1 MAFSLNHALHYIYAM
16 PVKTSLKEN
25 ILIALQSIAGNRL
38 RTSLT
43 SLIIAIGIMAL
54 VGILTAIEGIKQF
67 TNDAFSSL
75 GANSF
80 TIQNRGSGISFGNGG
95 HRKIYPSI
103 RYDQAE
109 RFKNTYKL
117 PVLISINLQVSGT
130 ATAKYGSQKTNPNIT
145 LSGGNENYIATNGYK
160 LAYGR
165 NFSASELE
173 HGANVVI
180 IGDEIRD
187 KLFKKEDPINKS
199 IFVGNNRFN
208 IIGVFASKGSS
219 AGLGGD
225 RFCLIPI
232 FKSKQIATISNP
244 SFSITIMTNNPDA
257 LDASIG
263 EATSLFRNIRG
274 LNIASADNFEITRSD
289 SIQQQLAGQLAGITI
304 AGFAI
309 GIITLIGAA
318 IGLMN
323 IMLVSVTER
332 TREIGIRKAIG
343 ATPAVIRKQFL
354 IEAIVI
360 CLIGGVGGIILGMGA
375 GNLIAV
381 QISGTFIVPWLWLF
395 AAIVLCTLIG
405 LLSGFYPA
413 KKASK
418 LDPVEALRYE

>member
-1 MAFSLNHALHYIYAM
+1 M
-16 PVKTSLKEN
+16 PVKTTLKEN
-25 ILIALQSIAGNRL
+25 ISIALQSIAGNRL

-54 VGILTAIEGIKQF
+54 VGILTAIEGIKQY
-67 TNDAFSSL
+67 TTDAFSRL

-80 TIQNRGSGISFGNGG
+80 TIQNRGSGINFGNGG
-95 HRKIYPSI
+95 HRKIYPAI
-103 RYDQAE
+103 RYDQAM
-109 RFKNTYKL
+109 RFKELYKL
-117 PVLISINLQVSGT
+117 PVLISINLDVSGI
-130 ATAKYGSQKTNPNIT
+130 AIAKYGSEKTNPNIT
-145 LSGGNENYIATNGYK
+145 VTGSNENYLATNGYK
-160 LAYGR
+160 LALGR

-173 HGANVVI
+173 HGANVII
-180 IGDEIRD
+180 IGDEIRS

-199 IFVGNNRFN
+199 IFVGSYKYR
-208 IIGVFASKGSS
+208 IVGVFATKGSS
-219 AGLGGD
+219 AGFGGD

-232 FKSKQIATISNP
+232 LKAKQIAPSSNP
-244 SFSITIMTNNPDA
+244 TFAITVMVEGPGA

-263 EATSLFRNIRG
+263 EATSLFRNVRG
-274 LNIASADNFEITRSD
+274 LNIANADNFEITRSD
-289 SIQQQLAGQLAGITI
+289 SIQQQLAGQLSGMTI

-332 TREIGIRKAIG
+332 TREIGVRKAIG

-360 CLIGGVGGIILGMGA
+360 CIIGGIGGMILGMA
-375 GNLIAV
+375 VGNLIAI
-381 QISGTFIVPWLWLF
+381 QISGKFIIPWVWLL
-395 AAIVLCTLIG
+395 AAIGLCTLIG

-413 KKASK
+413 KKASR

>member
-1 MAFSLNHALHYIYAM
+1 M

-25 ILIALQSIAGNRL
+25 ISIALQSIGGNRL

-43 SLIIAIGIMAL
+43 ALIIAIGIMAL

-80 TIQNRGSGISFGNGG
+80 TIQNRGTGINFGNGG
-95 HRKIYPSI
+95 HRKVYPSI
-103 RYDQAE
+103 RYDQAQ
-109 RFKNTYKL
+109 RFKDTYKL
-117 PVLISINLQVSGT
+117 PALIAVNLTVSNT
-130 ATAKYGSQKTNPNIT
+130 TTAKYGSQKTNPNIT
-145 LSGGNENYIATNGYK
+145 LTGSNENYIATNGYK
-160 LAYGR
+160 LAFGR

-180 IGDEIRD
+180 IGEELRA
-187 KLFKKEDPINKS
+187 KLFKNEDPINKP
-199 IFVGNNRFN
+199 ILVGNNKFN
-208 IIGVFASKGSS
+208 IIGVFAPKGSS

-232 FKSKQIATISNP
+232 FKAKQIATTSNP
-244 SFSITIMTNNPDA
+244 SFAITVMVSNSGA
-257 LDASIG
+257 FDASIG
-263 EATSLFRNIRG
+263 EATSLFRNIRDLRIG
-274 LNIASADNFEITRSD
+274 GDDNFQITRSD
-289 SIQQQLAGQLAGITI
+289 SVQQQLAGQLNGMTY
-304 AGFAI
+304 AGFGI

-360 CLIGGVGGIILGMGA
+360 CLIGGAAGIVLGMGM

-381 QISGTFIVPWLWLF
+381 QISGKFIVPWTWLF
-395 AAIVLCTLIG
+395 SAIALCTLIG
-405 LLSGFYPA
+405 LVSGFYPA
-413 KKASK
+413 KKASQ
-418 LDPVEALRYE
+418 LDPVESLRYE